1 MYMTEESKI
10 SSGQFFSTLLLSRLL
25 SLLTYTPLTRKGINT
40 SDYLVFG
47 AVGVAIILIS
57 AIPLF
62 LLYKDNQNKC
72 VIDLAHDVSPVFSK
86 ILSVLYAL
94 LFAFYGFSTLE
105 RLDLF
110 AGTVIFPE
118 TDTTF
123 FAILAVIVTCYAAY
137 LGLEAVGRAGTISLA
152 IFCLSFVFI
161 FATMADKIN
170 LNNFSP
176 VAYSGYSE
184 IFLKGL
190 GIATRTVE
198 LAVMAVFYP
207 RVSGNKKKG
216 FFIWLISFAV
226 ILELIFFFLMGG
238 LSEFAFTRLFP
249 VQEIAVLSQ
258 FSVFERLDVIL
269 TGVWILSAFIKI
281 SFLLY
286 LQTEILKRAF
296 SVSKKNYFLWFSGF
310 LLITAHLLA
319 SKKAVNFLFTI
330 NIAVRFFLYAAF
342 ILVIPVTVL
351 ILKKIKE
358 RKTK

>member
-1 MYMTEESKI
+1 MTEESKI

-25 SLLTYTPLTRKGINT
+25 SLLTYTPLTREGINT
-40 SDYLVFG
+40 SDYLAFG
-47 AVGVAIILIS
+47 AVGIVAILIS

-62 LLYKDNQNKC
+62 LLYKGNENKC
-72 VIDLAHDVSPVFSK
+72 VIDLAHDVSPVFAK
-86 ILSVLYAL
+86 ILSVCYAL
-94 LFAFYGFSTLE
+94 LFAFYGYTTLE

-118 TDTTF
+118 TDTTLF
-123 FAILAVIVTCYAAY
+123 TVLAVVVTCYAAY
-137 LGLEAVGRAGTISLA
+137 LGLEAVGRAGAISLT

-161 FATMADKIN
+161 LATMADKIN

-176 VAYSGYSE
+176 IAYSGYSE

-198 LAVMAVFYP
+198 LAIMAVFYP

-216 FFIWLISFAV
+216 FFMWLLAFAV
-226 ILELIFFFLMGG
+226 ILELVFFFLMGG

-286 LQTEILKRAF
+286 LQTEILKRSF
-296 SVSKKNYFLWFSGF
+296 SVAGKNHFLIISG
-310 LLITAHLLA
+310 LVLIVAHLIA
-319 SKKAVNFLFTI
+319 SKKAFNFLITI
-330 NIAVRFFLYAAF
+330 NVAVRLFLYITF
-342 ILVIPVTVL
+342 LLIIPLLVFT
-351 ILKKIKE
+351 LKKIKE
-358 RKTK
+358 RKTQ

>member
-1 MYMTEESKI
+1 MTEESKI

-25 SLLTYTPLTRKGINT
+25 SLLTYTPLTREGINT

-47 AVGVAIILIS
+47 AVGIITILIS
-57 AIPLF
+57 AIPLIF
-62 LLYKDNQNKC
+62 LYKNNSNKC
-72 VIDLAHDVSPVFSK
+72 VIDLARDVSPVFAK

-94 LFAFYGFSTLE
+94 LFIFYGYSTLE

-118 TDTTF
+118 IDTTF
-123 FAILAVIVTCYAAY
+123 FVILAVIVTSYAAY
-137 LGLEAVGRAGTISLA
+137 LGLEAVGRAGSISLI
-152 IFCLSFVFI
+152 IFCISFVFI
-161 FATMADKIN
+161 FSTMADKIN

-184 IFLKGL
+184 IFTKGV

-198 LAVMAVFYP
+198 LAIMAVFFP

-216 FFIWLISFAV
+216 FFIWLFSFAV
-226 ILELIFFFLMGG
+226 ILELVFFFLMGG

-258 FSVFERLDVIL
+258 FSVFQRLDVIL

-286 LQTEILKRAF
+286 LQTEILKKAF
-296 SVSKKNYFLWFSGF
+296 SVRKKNYFLWFAGL
-310 LLITAHLLA
+310 LLIVGHLLTS
-319 SKKAVNFLFTI
+319 SKATNFLFTV
-330 NIAVRFFLYAAF
+330 NVNVRFFLYAVF
-342 ILVIPVTVL
+342 ILAIPIMVL

-358 RKTK
+358 RKTQ